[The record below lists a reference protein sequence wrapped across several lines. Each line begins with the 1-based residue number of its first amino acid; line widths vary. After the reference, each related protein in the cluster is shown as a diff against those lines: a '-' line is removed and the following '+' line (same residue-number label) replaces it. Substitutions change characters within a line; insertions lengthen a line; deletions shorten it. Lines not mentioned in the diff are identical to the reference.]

1 MLFHV
6 LGYADDL
13 GFAIEWDMVIFTAHN
28 RIPPFQYSFCCT
40 TAIQR
45 LQVSLFNV
53 GPTIFYG
60 DII

>member
-28 RIPPFQYSFCCT
+28 RIPPFQYSF
-40 TAIQR
+40 AAPQ
-45 LQVSLFNV
+45 LFSV
-53 GPTIFYG
+53 CRFHYLTWVQPFSMGI
-60 DII
+60 